1 MMTKRQVTMETI
13 VDTNNVRS
21 TLYLDPG
28 LHHALRLKAAS
39 THRSMSE
46 IVNDAIREALREDEA
61 DLAAVA
67 NRVQEK
73 TVSYEAFLTKLKAD
87 GTL

>member
-1 MMTKRQVTMETI
+1 MDPT
-13 VDTNNVRS
+13 NVRS
-21 TLYLDPG
+21 TLYLDPA
-28 LHHALRLKAAS
+28 LHRALRLKAAS

-46 IVNDAIREALREDEA
+46 IVNDAIRETLREDEA

-73 TVSYEAFLTKLKAD
+73 SVSYEVFLTKLKAD

>member
-1 MMTKRQVTMETI
+1 MMLQRQNSQEAMM
-13 VDTNNVRS
+13 DANNIRS
-21 TLYLDPG
+21 TLYLDSQ
-28 LHHALRLKAAS
+28 LHWALRLKAAS

-73 TVSYEAFLTKLKAD
+73 SVSYEVFLSKLKAD

>member
-1 MMTKRQVTMETI
+1 M
-13 VDTNNVRS
+13 DLNNVRS
-21 TLYLDPG
+21 TLYLDPT
-28 LHHALRLKAAS
+28 LHRALRLKAAS

-73 TVSYEAFLTKLKAD
+73 SVSYEAFLTKLKAD

>member
-1 MMTKRQVTMETI
+1 MM
-13 VDTNNVRS
+13 DTNNVRS
-21 TLYLDPG
+21 TLYLDPQ
-28 LHHALRLKAAS
+28 LHRALRLKAAS

-73 TVSYEAFLTKLKAD
+73 SVSYEVFLTKLKAD